1 MAAKNFSKAGLKCV
15 YNEQHSKVG
24 LMELS
29 GNTIKGLDR
38 ITAIADIIFNDPK
51 TPWNKDRAL
60 MIQRLVEAIKKG
72 EDLHDP
78 AD

>member
-1 MAAKNFSKAGLKCV
+1 
-15 YNEQHSKVG
+15 
-24 LMELS
+24 MELS
-29 GNTIKGLDR
+29 DSTVKGLDR
-38 ITAIADIIFNDPK
+38 IAAISSMIFNDPK

-72 EDLHDP
+72 EDLYDP

>member
-1 MAAKNFSKAGLKCV
+1 
-15 YNEQHSKVG
+15 
-24 LMELS
+24 MELS
-29 GNTIKGLDR
+29 DSTIKALDR
-38 ITAIADIIFNDPK
+38 ITAVAGMIFNDPK

-78 AD
+78 DD

>member
-1 MAAKNFSKAGLKCV
+1 M
-15 YNEQHSKVG
+15 
-24 LMELS
+24 MELS
-29 GNTIKGLDR
+29 DNAIKGLDR